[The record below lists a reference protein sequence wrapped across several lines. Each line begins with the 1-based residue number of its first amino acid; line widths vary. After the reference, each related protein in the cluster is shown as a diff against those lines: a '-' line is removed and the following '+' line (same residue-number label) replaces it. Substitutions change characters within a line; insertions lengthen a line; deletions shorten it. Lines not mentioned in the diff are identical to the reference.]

1 MWWDQLSADRGLALS
16 SAPSRLFVKL
26 IRTMPLCVARTM
38 EATVGT
44 ARLIAPHL
52 FKVGPGCFSCSVRG
66 YQAPT
71 YFASGL
77 SGIG

>member
-1 MWWDQLSADRGLALS
+1 MWWAQLSDDRGLALS

-26 IRTMPLCVARTM
+26 IRTMPLYVARTV

-52 FKVGPGCFSCSVRG
+52 FKVGPGCFSHSVHG
-66 YQAPT
+66 YQAPI
-71 YFASGL
+71 YFSFGL